1 MCCGHAFL
9 VSLRPRL
16 VSGAGMKA
24 LTTQE
29 IDKLLADVSDA
40 RLHAAILLGFRHGM
54 RASEICGLRWADVD
68 LAAGSIIVRRLKNS
82 ITTTQPLAAPEI
94 AALSQ
99 LEGRGASEWVFPSQR
114 ACAGGKA
121 RHLSRITF
129 YRLFKAA
136 CRQSGIADK
145 SPHGL
150 KHALAYAMV
159 DANISLPIIQRAL
172 GHKSISSTAVY
183 AQATDRMAG
192 EAISKALDGGKQ

>member
-1 MCCGHAFL
+1 
-9 VSLRPRL
+9 
-16 VSGAGMKA
+16 MKA

-40 RLHAAILLGFRHGM
+40 RLHAAILLGFRHGL

-68 LAAGSIIVRRLKNS
+68 IAGKTIICRRLKNS
-82 ITTTQPLAAPEI
+82 ITTTQPLSMPEI
-94 AALSQ
+94 DALQ
-99 LEGRGASEWVFPSQR
+99 TLLEGRGASEWVFPSHR
-114 ACAGGKA
+114 AGAGGK
-121 RHLSRITF
+121 RGRMSRITF
-129 YRLFKAA
+129 YRLFKDA
-136 CRQSGIADK
+136 CRQCGIADK

>member
-1 MCCGHAFL
+1 
-9 VSLRPRL
+9 
-16 VSGAGMKA
+16 MKA

-40 RLHAAILLGFRHGM
+40 RLHAAILLGFRHGL

-68 LAAGSIIVRRLKNS
+68 IAGKTIICRRLKNS
-82 ITTTQPLAAPEI
+82 LTTTQPLSMPEI
-94 AALSQ
+94 EALRRLQ
-99 LEGRGASEWVFPSQR
+99 PATGAEYVFPSHR
-114 ACAGGKA
+114 AGAGGK
-121 RHLSRITF
+121 RGRMSRITF
-129 YRLFKAA
+129 YRLFKDA
-136 CRQSGIADK
+136 CRQCGIADK

-192 EAISKALDGGKQ
+192 EAISKALDGGK